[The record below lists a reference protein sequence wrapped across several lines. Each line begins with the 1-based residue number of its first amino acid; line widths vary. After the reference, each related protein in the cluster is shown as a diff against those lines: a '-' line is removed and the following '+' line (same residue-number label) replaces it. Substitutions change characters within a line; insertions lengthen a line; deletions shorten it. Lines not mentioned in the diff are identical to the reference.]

1 MLFSNL
7 AVCPNIIQYFVFVGR
22 QGWCTRI
29 KILEIQRQLTIQGC
43 QIPQCRSL
51 PNQSIHLF
59 QEAPDPFR
67 RLHLLKPLLEHQI
80 LQFLLHHRKEMR
92 LEHFL
97 FSLGP

>member
-1 MLFSNL
+1 MMKVEKDRERPLQL
-7 AVCPNIIQYFVFVGR
+7 AR
-22 QGWCTRI
+22 ASR
-29 KILEIQRQLTIQGC
+29 KKGC